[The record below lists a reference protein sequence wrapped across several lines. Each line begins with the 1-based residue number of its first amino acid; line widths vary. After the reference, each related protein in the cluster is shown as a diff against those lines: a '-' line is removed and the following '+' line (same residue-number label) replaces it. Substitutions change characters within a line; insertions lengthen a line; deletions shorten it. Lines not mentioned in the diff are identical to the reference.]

1 MKILRYKKLIIKNN
15 ALVPKG
21 AMEVL
26 PVYKEDDGKF
36 RSKSETIF
44 KANDE
49 KLELTT
55 VMVKFGKVDADNMIL
70 DDEAV
75 RDEAMIDFMK
85 NGNKRLV
92 ITHNTEDEKR
102 EVNAYIKELYVAK
115 GFDSDF
121 SEYEGSILSTA
132 KFDNVEDYTIAK
144 ELQLETSIEGMA
156 ELEEV
161 ILDKSLKDRIVDNL
175 EYFVKYFGL
184 EKIKELIGE
193 EMFGNNKEL
202 KEKYEALE
210 KEFVALKE
218 QLDNQINENLE
229 FKNKIET
236 FEKDQ
241 AISEVSNG
249 LVMTQT
255 ERLRKLSEGI
265 DSSDIDEYKRKLKI
279 LRETHFDKKGGKKVL
294 TEDVQEVVS
303 DSPDSFLYVGAY

>member
-1 MKILRYKKLIIKNN
+1 MREQTGDKMKILRYKKLIIKNN

-26 PVYKEDDGKF
+26 PVYKEDNGKF

-55 VMVKFGKVDADNMIL
+55 VMVKFGKVDSDGMIL

-85 NGNKRLV
+85 NGNKQLV
-92 ITHNTEDEKR
+92 ITHNTKDDRR
-102 EVNAYIKELYVAK
+102 EVSAYIKELYVAK

-121 SEYEGSILSTA
+121 SEYEGSIMSTS
-132 KFDNVEDYTIAK
+132 KFDNIEDYTIAK

-161 ILDKSLKDRIVDNL
+161 IIDKSLKDRIVDNL

-202 KEKYEALE
+202 KEKYDALE
-210 KEFVALKE
+210 KEFTSLKE
-218 QLDNQINENLE
+218 QIESQEQEIKPEAPDYTEKFAEIQ
-229 FKNKIET
+229 KN
-236 FEKDQ
+236 FESISE
-241 AISEVSNG
+241 AISKVTELNKTVEE
-249 LVMTQT
+249 LKELFMQRQT
-255 ERLRKLSEGI
+255 PMETTK
-265 DSSDIDEYKRKLKI
+265 KI
-279 LRETHFDKKGGKKVL
+279 KP
-294 TEDVQEVVS
+294 EDVNI
-303 DSPDSFLYVGAY
+303 G